1 MLILQLLQELQVI
14 LRSHTFIGSEFYGEA
29 DSVNWNGNGLQ
40 KNFTEDAI
48 RYQTPFVRC

>member
-1 MLILQLLQELQVI
+1 MLTLQLLQELQVI
-14 LRSHTFIGSEFYGEA
+14 LRSHISLGAEFYGEA

-48 RYQTPFVRC
+48 RYRAHLWE